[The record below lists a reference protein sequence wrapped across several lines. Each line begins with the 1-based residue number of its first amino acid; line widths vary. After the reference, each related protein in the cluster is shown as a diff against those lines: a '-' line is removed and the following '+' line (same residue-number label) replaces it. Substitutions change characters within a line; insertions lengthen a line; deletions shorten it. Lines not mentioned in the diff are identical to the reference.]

1 MSNTGP
7 HQEQPIK
14 ATGTLPENASAAMIM
29 LHGRGSS
36 AENMLSLSNH
46 LDQKDVA
53 YLAPQAAGHTWYP
66 QRFIAPIQANEPYLS
81 SALQAVSDT
90 IETVEKAG
98 IPAEKLFLIGFSQG
112 ACLALEY
119 AARNPRR
126 YGGVIGLSGGLIGEQ
141 IDTSNYNGSLE
152 ETPIFIGCSDVD
164 FHIPLERV
172 KETTA
177 ALKDQGAD
185 VTERIYPGMGHTI
198 NEDEVQFVRQLMS
211 SVLSE

>member
-98 IPAEKLFLIGFSQG
+98 IPAEKLFLVGFSQG